1 MSIEERKATYERKV
15 KLFSQDLIK
24 KCKDILIKW
33 WNSID
38 ELLESNAE
46 LFGHTYLNTYKDY
59 FHTFEEMEGSLID
72 AGYHLTYAIRAM
84 KRRHAS
90 IDDVLDFTEQ
100 MISEQVFHLA
110 EWCN

>member
-1 MSIEERKATYERKV
+1 MEQRRDAYERKV

-24 KCKDILIKW
+24 KCKDILINR

-38 ELLESNAE
+38 EILENAE
-46 LFGHTYLNTYKDY
+46 PFGHAYLITYSDY
-59 FHTFEEMEGSLID
+59 LHASEEMERSLID
-72 AGYHLTYAIRAM
+72 AGYHLTYAIRVFI
-84 KRRHAS
+84 RRKATL
-90 IDDVLDFTEQ
+90 DDVLEFTEQ